1 MQKIPNSARIKRHQN
16 KPVKPSVGQEYR
28 SLSEALCSYV
38 ESGSMDNAL
47 HLFDMM
53 NKSDT
58 FVIAGMVEEGWEYF
72 KAMKREYG
80 IDPGIEHY
88 GCMLDLLGRTG
99 DLELAKHF
107 VHQMPLVPTARIWGS
122 LLAAS
127 RHHRNIELAEL
138 AAKHI
143 LPLQHDNTGCY
154 VLLSNLYAEA
164 GRWDDVERI
173 KCLMKDQGLEKT
185 TGYSIVEINS
195 RTYRFINQDRSHTDS
210 NWLYNVLDIIS
221 KMIGEDIGVGVSN
234 FKPLD
239 LMRKGANL
247 PRCHSVRLA
256 ICFGLISTSIRNPVF
271 VRKTIRICEDCH
283 GAAKKISNIT
293 NREIV
298 VGDPKIYHH
307 FRDGQCSCGDYW

>member
-1 MQKIPNSARIKRHQN
+1 MTGTIKPNAS
-16 KPVKPSVGQEYR
+16 
-28 SLSEALCSYV
+28 
-38 ESGSMDNAL
+38 
-47 HLFDMM
+47 
-53 NKSDT
+53 T
-58 FVIAGMVEEGWEYF
+58 FVSLLSSFSIAGTVEEGWEYF

-99 DLELAKHF
+99 DLDLAKHF

-143 LPLQHDNTGCY
+143 LSLQHDNTGCY

-164 GRWDDVERI
+164 GRWDDVERM

-185 TGYSIVEINS
+185 TGYSIVEISS

-210 NWLYNVLDIIS
+210 NFLYNVLDIIS
-221 KMIGEDIGVGVSN
+221 KMIGEEIGVGVSK

-271 VRKTIRICEDCH
+271 VRKNTRICEDCH
-283 GAAKKISNIT
+283 GAAKKISDIT

-298 VGDPKIYHH
+298 VGDLKIYHH
-307 FRDGQCSCGDYW
+307 FREGQCSCGDYW